1 MSFQIPFFGSRR
13 SANRGFAPGGGE
25 DVRKLPPLGHDGPK
39 TLMCIM
45 AHPDDIDFGSAGS
58 VARWCSEGWT
68 VYYVLATS
76 GDKGTHG
83 DMTPQELAAT
93 REEEQRAAARALG
106 VKEVIFLGYPDG
118 FLYPTAELRGDVV
131 RLFRIYKPDVVLAW
145 DGFRTSFNHNDHRNI
160 GIAVRDA
167 VFPAVRDHLYYPEH
181 REEGLDAYRV
191 NEMLL
196 VGSDKPDYFV
206 DVTNFIEQ
214 KVDAILA
221 HASQVQTHDRDEM
234 LKTMRSRGRRGGK
247 IYESFKRVRIGR
259 PLTPQQIAERQQRE
273 EQRAEETGAV
283 EANGATEAAPQ
294 PETMPAPPDEAV
306 ETPAGATSSS
316 P

>member
-1 MSFQIPFFGSRR
+1 MNLPLPGFLR
-13 SANRGFAPGGGE
+13 SDKAARSPGGSYG
-25 DVRKLPPLGHDGPK
+25 DNPGKLAPLGHDGPN

-83 DMTPQELAAT
+83 EMTPQELAAT
-93 REEEQRAAARALG
+93 REEEQREAARILG
-106 VKEVIFLGYPDG
+106 VKDVIFLGYPDG
-118 FLYPTAELRGDVV
+118 FLEPTTELRGQIV
-131 RLFRIYKPDVVLAW
+131 RLFRKYKPDVVLTW
-145 DGFRTSFNHNDHRNI
+145 DGFRTSFNHFDHRNI

-181 REEGLDAYRV
+181 GRDEGLEPYFRV

-196 VGSDKPDYFV
+196 VGADKPDYFV
-206 DVTNFIEQ
+206 DVTNFIDQ

-221 HASQVQTHDRDEM
+221 HKSQVQTQDRNEM
-234 LKTMRSRGRRGGK
+234 MKRHASRKNKKGR
-247 IYESFKRVRIGR
+247 IVESFRRV
-259 PLTPQQIAERQQRE
+259 QISR
-273 EQRAEETGAV
+273 RA
-283 EANGATEAAPQ
+283 
-294 PETMPAPPDEAV
+294 MPAAEQPSA
-306 ETPAGATSSS
+306 ETQAPAETLREPQGRLEVA